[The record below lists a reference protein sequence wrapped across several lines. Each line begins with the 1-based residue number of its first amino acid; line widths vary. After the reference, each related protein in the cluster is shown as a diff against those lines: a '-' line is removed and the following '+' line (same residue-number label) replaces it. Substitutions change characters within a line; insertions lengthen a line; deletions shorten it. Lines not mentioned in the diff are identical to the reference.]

1 MFQKENKVI
10 KIDKDV
16 FFLSENILYLCLV
29 VFSDS
34 VEGTCRVWRYDKKKS
49 KNRSPQKISR

>member
-16 FFLSENILYLCLV
+16 FFLSENILYLCPV
-29 VFSDS
+29 IFSDS
-34 VEGTCRVWRYDKKKS
+34 VEGTCRVWRYDKKRVKIEVP
-49 KNRSPQKISR
+49 KKISR